1 MDQQERTRLSS
12 NFVVIPADA
21 NSYGNVH
28 GGTIMKQADNLAYA
42 LASRY
47 TRKNVV
53 TAHVEEINFLAPVKV
68 GQLVILRAQ
77 IVKIGKTSLIVEVL
91 VEGEDLKT
99 GILKEV
105 ADAKFVMVAVDENF
119 RPRPIIPIPSQ
130 STSDKKE

>member
-1 MDQQERTRLSS
+1 MDQQERTQLSS

-47 TRKNVV
+47 THKNVV
-53 TAHVEEINFLAPVKV
+53 TAHVENINFLAPVKV
-68 GQLVILRAQ
+68 GQLVILRAR
-77 IVKIGKTSLIVEVL
+77 IVQIGKSSLRVEVL

-119 RPRPIIPIPSQ
+119 RPCPIIPT